1 MSWRRPAIITCLIVL
16 IALAPLTASAQDP
29 CAGNRIANASFEE
42 GVHNDGNGL
51 PASSVVANGWNGWSV
66 WGYSSTSRQAEF
78 DVENIT
84 LLGVYS
90 TYRVHSGNFSQKFST
105 AWGTHN
111 AGVYQRVAV
120 PKGSTVTFST
130 WVQIY
135 TGENTNLISN
145 GQRVSDLDRPGN
157 YRAYVGIDP
166 FGEEPGMVGQP
177 PSQRTVWST
186 AVVDR
191 DTRQVNAQGYLI
203 DTWVQLKVTVKAEA
217 DHVTVFTRGEP
228 EFGVHSNVSYWD
240 DACLTYVAPK
250 PVPTAAPE
258 HTNTPKPTTP
268 PTATPL
274 PPASA
279 TPTET
284 PTVQA
289 TATRTLSPS
298 AIATATLPPTKA
310 ASPTIAATP
319 TRAAP
324 AVSTVGGATDNPFL
338 LFLFA
343 AVWLSAAGYLGWGLY
358 QKRRGKAPK
367 PGEPPAP

>member
-1 MSWRRPAIITCLIVL
+1 MSWRRTATFTCLILL

-29 CAGNRIANASFEE
+29 CAGNRIANTSFEE
-42 GVHNDGNGL
+42 GAHGDGNGL
-51 PASSVVANGWNGWSV
+51 PASSVVANGWSGWSV
-66 WGYSSTSRQAEF
+66 WGYSASSRQAEF
-78 DVENIT
+78 DLENIT
-84 LLGVYS
+84 LLGAYS
-90 TYRVHSGNFSQKFST
+90 SYRVHSGNFSQKFST

-120 PKGSTVTFST
+120 PKGSTVTFSA

-145 GQRVSDLDRPGN
+145 GQRVSDLGHPGN

-191 DTRQVNAQGYLI
+191 DTRQVDAQGYLI
-203 DTWVQLKVTVKAEA
+203 DAWVQLKVAVKAEA

-228 EFGVHSNVSYWD
+228 EFGVRSNVSYWD

-250 PVPTAAPE
+250 PVATATSA

-279 TPTET
+279 TPTES
-284 PTVQA
+284 PTLQP
-289 TATRTLSPS
+289 TATRTLAPTVAATETPS
-298 AIATATLPPTKA
+298 PTKA
-310 ASPTIAATP
+310 ASPAPSPTP
-319 TRAAP
+319 TRAA
-324 AVSTVGGATDNPFL
+324 ALGATEGGASNNPFL
-338 LFLFA
+338 LLLFA
-343 AVWLSAAGYLGWGLY
+343 AVWLSAAGYLAWSLY
-358 QKRRGKAPK
+358 QKRQGSAAK
-367 PGEPPAP
+367 PGEPPST